1 MPLVIL
7 VGAQDRIVP
16 PALSDRLHALVP
28 GSELVRVPGAGHMP
42 QFTAPDAVVAAVDR
56 AAELAGAAPTFASP
70 RDHG

>member
-16 PALSDRLHALVP
+16 PAVSERLHALVP

-70 RDHG
+70 R